1 MSALPDLDSLKLL
14 VDVGE
19 LGSLGRAARASGI
32 AQPSASKR
40 IAQLE
45 RRLGLPLLERTPRG
59 SALTDEGKM
68 VAEWAAQVLSAAYEL
83 MRGAQAVRHGESAH
97 LRVAASMTVAEYLV
111 PRWLGEFQNREP
123 DVQVGLDV
131 VNSAEVAALVLAGAS
146 LDEAAKTGA
155 GGAVER
161 GRAVELGFVEGPSV
175 PDGLDARVVGTDRL
189 VVVVAPGHPW
199 ARRRTVLRGAE
210 LAATPLVVRERGS
223 GTRETL
229 DVAFRGLHQA
239 SPRLELGSNSAVKG
253 AASAGAAPAVLSGYA
268 VEADLATG
276 RLVEVPLAGLNLVR
290 SLRAVWRRGRPLTG
304 PAATLL
310 AIASRP

>member
-19 LGSLGRAARASGI
+19 LGSLGQAAKAAGI

-40 IAQLE
+40 IVLLE
-45 RRLGLPLLERTPRG
+45 RRLGLPLIERTPRG
-59 SALTDEGKM
+59 STLTAEGKM
-68 VAEWAAQVLSAAYEL
+68 VAGWAAQVLAAAQEL
-83 MRGAQAVRHGESAH
+83 MRAVQAVRHGGAAH

-111 PRWLGEFQNREP
+111 PRWLGELQNREP

-131 VNSAEVAALVLAGAS
+131 VNSTDVAVRVLAG
-146 LDEAAKTGA
+146 E
-155 GGAVER
+155 
-161 GRAVELGFVEGPSV
+161 VELGFVEGPSV
-175 PDGLDARVVGTDRL
+175 AEGLAGRVVGTDRL

-199 ARRRTVLRGAE
+199 ARRRTALRGAE
-210 LAATPLVVRERGS
+210 LAATPLVVREPGS

-229 DVAFRGLHQA
+229 DVAFRDLYRE

-253 AASAGAAPAVLSGYA
+253 AAQAGAAPAVLSGYA

-276 RLVEVPLAGLNLVR
+276 RLVEVPLAGINLVR

-310 AIASRP
+310 DIASRP

>member
-19 LGSLGRAARASGI
+19 LGSLGRAARAAGI

-59 SALTDEGKM
+59 SALTAEGKM
-68 VAEWAAQVLSAAYEL
+68 VAGWAAQVLSAAQEL
-83 MRGAQAVRHGESAH
+83 MRAAAAVRHSEAAH
-97 LRVAASMTVAEYLV
+97 LRVASSMTVAEYLV

-131 VNSAEVAALVLAGAS
+131 VNSAEVAALVLAGADGTPRS
-146 LDEAAKTGA
+146 
-155 GGAVER
+155 
-161 GRAVELGFVEGPSV
+161 VELGFVEGPTV
-175 PDGLDARVVGTDRL
+175 PDGLDSRVVGTDRL

-210 LAATPLVVRERGS
+210 LAATPLVVREPGS

-229 DVAFRGLHQA
+229 DLAFRDLHQA

-290 SLRAVWRRGRPLTG
+290 SLRAVWRRGRTLPP

-310 AIASRP
+310 SIASRP

>member
-1 MSALPDLDSLKLL
+1 MAMSALPDLDSLKLL
-14 VDVGE
+14 VDVGV
-19 LGSLGRAARASGI
+19 LGSLGQAAKAAGM

-40 IAQLE
+40 VAMLE

-59 SALTDEGKM
+59 STLTAEGKM
-68 VAEWAAQVLSAAYEL
+68 VAGWASQVLAAAEEL
-83 MRGAQAVRHGESAH
+83 MRAVEAVRHAEAAQ
-97 LRVAASMTVAEYLV
+97 LRVASSMTVAEYLV
-111 PRWLGEFQNREP
+111 PRWLGELQNREP
-123 DVQVGLDV
+123 EIQVGLDV
-131 VNSAEVAALVLAGAS
+131 VNSSDVAARVLA
-146 LDEAAKTGA
+146 E
-155 GGAVER
+155 E
-161 GRAVELGFVEGPSV
+161 VELGFVEGPSV
-175 PDGLDARVVGTDRL
+175 PEGLDSRVVGTDRL

-210 LAATPLVVRERGS
+210 LAATPLVVREPGS

-229 DVAFRGLHQA
+229 DVAFRSLHRA

-253 AASAGAAPAVLSGYA
+253 AAQAGAAPAVLSGYA

-276 RLVEVPLAGLNLVR
+276 RLVEIPLAGINLVR
-290 SLRAVWRRGRPLTG
+290 SLRAVWRRGRALTG

>member
-19 LGSLGRAARASGI
+19 LGSLGQAAKRAGI

-40 IAQLE
+40 IALLE

-59 SALTDEGKM
+59 SRLTAEGKM
-68 VAEWAAQVLSAAYEL
+68 VVNWAAQVLAAAEEL
-83 MRGAQAVRHGESAH
+83 MRAARAVRQSGAVH
-97 LRVAASMTVAEYLV
+97 LKVASSMTVAEYLV
-111 PRWLGEFQNREP
+111 PRWLGELQNREP
-123 DVQVGLDV
+123 EMQVGLDV
-131 VNSAEVAALVLAGAS
+131 VNSADVAYRVLAG
-146 LDEAAKTGA
+146 E
-155 GGAVER
+155 
-161 GRAVELGFVEGPSV
+161 VELGFVEGPQV
-175 PDGLDARVVGTDRL
+175 PEGLASRVVGTDRL

-199 ARRRTVLRGAE
+199 ARRRTVLRGPE
-210 LAATPLVVRERGS
+210 LAATPLVVREPGS

-229 DVAFRGLHQA
+229 DLAFRALHRA

-253 AASAGAAPAVLSGYA
+253 AAQAGAAPAVLSGYA
-268 VEADLATG
+268 VEADVATG

-290 SLRAVWRRGRPLTG
+290 NLRAVWRRGRPLTA

-310 AIASRP
+310 SIASRP

>member
-19 LGSLGRAARASGI
+19 LGSLGQAAKAAGM

-40 IAQLE
+40 VAMLE
-45 RRLGLPLLERTPRG
+45 RRLGVPLLERTPRG
-59 SALTDEGKM
+59 STLTAEGRM
-68 VAEWAAQVLSAAYEL
+68 VAGWAAQVLAAAEEL
-83 MRGAQAVRHGESAH
+83 MRAVEAVRHSEAAH

-111 PRWLGEFQNREP
+111 PRWLGELQNREP
-123 DVQVGLDV
+123 EVQVGLDV
-131 VNSAEVAALVLAGAS
+131 VNSADVAARVLG
-146 LDEAAKTGA
+146 E
-155 GGAVER
+155 E
-161 GRAVELGFVEGPSV
+161 VELGFVEGPTV
-175 PDGLDARVVGTDRL
+175 PEGLDSRVVGTDRL

-199 ARRRTVLRGAE
+199 ARRRTALRGAE
-210 LAATPLVVRERGS
+210 LAATPLVVREPGS

-229 DVAFRGLHQA
+229 DVAFRSLHRA

-253 AASAGAAPAVLSGYA
+253 AAQAGAAPAVLSGYA
-268 VEADLATG
+268 VEADIATG

-290 SLRAVWRRGRPLTG
+290 NLRAVWRRGRSLTV

>member
-19 LGSLGRAARASGI
+19 LGSLGQAAKAAGI

-40 IAQLE
+40 IALLE
-45 RRLGLPLLERTPRG
+45 RRLGLPLIERTPRG
-59 SALTDEGKM
+59 STLTAEGKM
-68 VAEWAAQVLSAAYEL
+68 VAGWAAQVLAAAQEL
-83 MRGAQAVRHGESAH
+83 MRAVQAVRHGEAAH

-111 PRWLGEFQNREP
+111 PRWLGELQNREP

-131 VNSAEVAALVLAGAS
+131 INSSDVAARVLA
-146 LDEAAKTGA
+146 E
-155 GGAVER
+155 E
-161 GRAVELGFVEGPSV
+161 VELGFVEGPSV
-175 PDGLDARVVGTDRL
+175 PEGLDSRVVGTDRL

-199 ARRRTVLRGAE
+199 TRRRTALRGPE
-210 LAATPLVVRERGS
+210 LAATPLVVREPGS

-229 DVAFRGLHQA
+229 DVAFKSLHRA

-253 AASAGAAPAVLSGYA
+253 AALAGAAPAVLSGYA
-268 VEADLATG
+268 VEADVATG
-276 RLVEVPLAGLNLVR
+276 RLVEVPLAGINLVR
-290 SLRAVWRRGRPLTG
+290 NLRAVWRRGRALTP